1 MNKKRCPMTGRE
13 VSTETCFGSCC
24 IVDCS
29 TLLSESNLV
38 LEKDA
43 EVKKEPARDVAV

>member
-1 MNKKRCPMTGRE
+1 MNKRKCPLTGKE
-13 VSTETCFGSCC
+13 VSTETCFCTCC

-38 LEKDA
+38 LEKNA
-43 EVKKEPARDVAV
+43 EVKKESSR

>member
-1 MNKKRCPMTGRE
+1 MNKRKCPLTGKE
-13 VSTETCFGSCC
+13 VSSETCFSTCC

-38 LEKDA
+38 LEKVA
-43 EVKKEPARDVAV
+43 EVKKENVRD